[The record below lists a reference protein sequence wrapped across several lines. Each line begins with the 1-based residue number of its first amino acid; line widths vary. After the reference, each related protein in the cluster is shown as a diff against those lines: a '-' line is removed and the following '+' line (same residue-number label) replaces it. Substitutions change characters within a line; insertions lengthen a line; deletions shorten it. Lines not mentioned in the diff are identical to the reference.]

1 MVHHIQKSWETAV
14 MLESA
19 LVDFLSIKE
28 RP

>member
-14 MLESA
+14 MLEPA